1 MIELSRLKFVFCL
14 LETNCS
20 YIIKQDNYYLEN
32 QMARFKTMK
41 KNGETIYVNI
51 DNNTG
56 DFYCKITK
64 FALEYMDEI
73 RNSKWK
79 NNLDV
84 KNNEW
89 CVITKTFDDLNAFLN
104 SLNVYLAPKLR
115 SYPVIQYAIN
125 EQVAYCTN
133 SKGNIYPTGININ
146 DYQWHGT
153 LFEKQH
159 NYLRENRDGYSIGI
173 YAKAL
178 LRTDEYI
185 IDDNGNEKIIK
196 TKYELYYDKENGG
209 SHLNQKTAAARLNSW
224 KHMDLVGD
232 SKKNIVEIPYSEET
246 ADFFYQSIYNLV
258 LQSIKI
264 KQFFANEQVVKSL
277 ETGNIFHLRNPDML
291 VLMKKD

>member
-1 MIELSRLKFVFCL
+1 
-14 LETNCS
+14 
-20 YIIKQDNYYLEN
+20 
-32 QMARFKTMK
+32 MARFKTIK
-41 KNGETIYVNI
+41 QNGETIYVNI

-56 DFYCKITK
+56 DFYCKLPK
-64 FALEYMDEI
+64 FALEYLSAI

-104 SLNVYLAPKLR
+104 SLNVYLAPKTR

-133 SKGNIYPTGININ
+133 SKGDILPTGIDIN
-146 DYQWHGT
+146 DYQWNGT
-153 LFEKQH
+153 LMTNKPNY

-173 YAKAL
+173 YAKAF

-185 IDDNGNEKIIK
+185 IDDNGNEEIIK
-196 TKYELYYDKENGG
+196 TTYDLYYDKENGG

-224 KHMDLVGD
+224 ARMNLEGD

-246 ADFFYQSIYNLV
+246 ADFFYHSIYNLV
-258 LQSIKI
+258 LQSIKL

-277 ETGNIFHLRNPDML
+277 ENGNISHLRNPDML

>member
-1 MIELSRLKFVFCL
+1 
-14 LETNCS
+14 
-20 YIIKQDNYYLEN
+20 
-32 QMARFKTMK
+32 MARFKTLK

-56 DFYCKITK
+56 DFYCKLPK
-64 FALEYMDEI
+64 FALEYMDAI
-73 RNSKWK
+73 CNSKWK

-89 CVITKTFDDLNAFLN
+89 CVITKTFDNLNSFLN
-104 SLNVYLAPKLR
+104 SLNVYLAPKTR

-133 SKGNIYPTGININ
+133 SKGDILPNGIDSN

-153 LFEKQH
+153 LIDAEKQL
-159 NYLRENRDGYSIGI
+159 NYLHESRDGYSIGI
-173 YAKAL
+173 YTKAF
-178 LRTDEYI
+178 LRTDEYV

-224 KHMDLVGD
+224 ANMTLVGD
-232 SKKNIVEIPYSEET
+232 SKKNIVQIPYSEET

-258 LQSIKI
+258 LQSIKM
-264 KQFFANEQVVKSL
+264 KQFFDNEQVIKSL
-277 ETGNIFHLRNPDML
+277 ETGNITHLRNLDML
-291 VLMKKD
+291 GLMKKD

>member
-1 MIELSRLKFVFCL
+1 M
-14 LETNCS
+14 
-20 YIIKQDNYYLEN
+20 DNYCLEN
-32 QMARFKTMK
+32 KMARFKTIK
-41 KNGETIYVNI
+41 QNGETIYVNI

-56 DFYCKITK
+56 DFYCKLPK
-64 FALEYMDEI
+64 FALEYLDAI

-84 KNNEW
+84 KNNER

-104 SLNVYLAPKLR
+104 SLNAYLAPKTR

-133 SKGNIYPTGININ
+133 SKGDVLPTGIDIN
-146 DYQWHGT
+146 DYQWNGT
-153 LFEKQH
+153 LMTNKPNY

-173 YAKAL
+173 YAKAF

-185 IDDNGNEKIIK
+185 IDDNGNEEIIK
-196 TKYELYYDKENGG
+196 TTYDLYYDKENGG

-224 KHMDLVGD
+224 VRMDLEGD

-246 ADFFYQSIYNLV
+246 ADFFYHSIYNLV
-258 LQSIKI
+258 LQSIKL
-264 KQFFANEQVVKSL
+264 KQFFDNEQVIKSL
-277 ETGNIFHLRNPDML
+277 KTGNITHLRNPDML